1 MDNDGS
7 RLDALSEK
15 IDALREEQQSSRNKK
30 DVPDKGNV
38 GWGMYL
44 LSQFF
49 SALIVGLCIGLFL
62 DRIFSTRGVFL
73 IIFIIFGVMAGFL
86 NCYRC
91 EKLYN
96 NEKNN
101 RQGD

>member
-15 IDALREEQQSSRNKK
+15 IDALQKEQQSSQRK
-30 DVPDKGNV
+30 DVAPDKGNV

-49 SALIVGLCIGLFL
+49 SALVVGLCIGLFL
-62 DRIFSTRGVFL
+62 DKIFSTRGVFL

-96 NEKNN
+96 KEKNDK
-101 RQGD
+101 QGD

>member
-15 IDALREEQQSSRNKK
+15 IDALRKEQSPQKK
-30 DVPDKGNV
+30 ADVPDRGNV

-62 DRIFSTRGVFL
+62 DRIFSTRGIFL

-96 NEKNN
+96 KEKINK
-101 RQGD
+101 QGD